1 MWEEKKKVINYIYQ
15 LVNPQFISVKYE
27 DTNIDGN
34 VLVRPR
40 YMSICQADQRYYL
53 GNRNLKTLS
62 EKLPMALIHECCGE
76 VLQDKSGTF
85 KQGDRVVLIPNIP
98 GSERDGIFENYL
110 EDSRFM
116 SSGYD
121 GFMCEFVAM
130 QPRQLVAV
138 PDIPYQ
144 TATMC
149 ELFSVALHAVKRLDA
164 AAHQYRDTI
173 GIWGDGSVA
182 FMIACALKAKM
193 PKSRIVVV
201 GKNSRKLS
209 RFSFV
214 AETYLTYT
222 VPPELKV
229 DHAFECV
236 GGEGCYDAIRDI
248 IAHIRP
254 QGTVGLLGVSENY
267 VSIDT
272 RNILEKGL
280 TLIGNSRSGREDFI
294 EAAQLMK
301 SQRIRRRLGTIIHED
316 EPVKSVEDIHRVFAT
331 DLNTPF
337 KTVFEW
343 RL

>member
-1 MWEEKKKVINYIYQ
+1 MINYIYQ

-27 DTNIDGN
+27 DTNIDGK
-34 VLVRPR
+34 VLVRPK

-53 GNRNLKTLS
+53 GNRDLKTLS
-62 EKLPMALIHECCGE
+62 KKLPMALIHECCGE

-85 KQGDRVVLIPNIP
+85 KQGDRVVLIPNVP
-98 GSERDGIFENYL
+98 GPECEGIYENYRNGSKFL
-110 EDSRFM
+110 

-130 QPRQLVAV
+130 HPRQLVAV

-149 ELFSVALHAVKRLDA
+149 ELFSVALHAVKRLDL
-164 AAHQYRDTI
+164 AAHKHRDTI
-173 GIWGDGSVA
+173 GIWGDGSMA
-182 FMIACALKAKM
+182 FMIACAVKAKM

-201 GKNSRKLS
+201 GRNARKLS

-214 AETYLTYT
+214 SETYLTYT
-222 VPPELKV
+222 VPAGLCI
-229 DHAFECV
+229 DHAFECA

-248 IAHIRP
+248 IAHIKP
-254 QGTVGLLGVSENY
+254 QGTIGLLGVSENY

-280 TLIGNSRSGREDFI
+280 TLVGSSRSGRAEFL

-301 SQRIRRRLGTIIHED
+301 TQRIRRRLGTIIHED
-316 EPVKSVEDIHRVFAT
+316 EPVKSIEDIHRVFAT